1 MSIRNDFFD
10 KPPMQKQEELRKMS
24 YEELRKIRYLDLS
37 TRLLWHALHPKK
49 QSILHAFTVVLEIL

>member
-37 TRLLWHALHPKK
+37 T
-49 QSILHAFTVVLEIL
+49 EIL